1 MSNHNNNS
9 EKPIAPDN
17 RETELFS
24 ASDKTTSHKHKHKH
38 HHHSRN
44 HIDCDFSVNTADDVP
59 QAKYRKNKKSKKK
72 KSKKFV
78 FFVTSGTIVI
88 SLLLIV
94 AVTLGVLLVN
104 GEKSLVGENKTT
116 ASQIQVPANIEVDDG
131 YIIYN
136 GEKYKYNDKVT
147 TILFSGIDKTSDQH
161 IEGVLGTA
169 GQADALFAMA
179 LNTETGK
186 YKLMAISRDTMVDVN
201 ICDSN
206 GNFKGTEKMQ
216 ICLSHGYGDGKETSI
231 ENLKRS
237 VSRLFF
243 GIPVNSYMSID
254 LDAISILNDAVG
266 GVTVNVVEDL
276 SHKDPALVKGKTV
289 TLNGQQAVTYVRYR
303 DIYKDENQNNLRME
317 RQKSYLNSFIHQT
330 IDLTKKDISTPIT
343 LYDKIADYSRT
354 DIDASKITYLASIFL
369 QNGFSA
375 DEDLIKI
382 PGKTILGEKYAEYY
396 VDTNEF
402 FKIVLDTYYT
412 KVEE

>member
-1 MSNHNNNS
+1 MSQQHNNNS
-9 EKPIAPDN
+9 EKPIEPDN
-17 RETELFS
+17 AEP
-24 ASDKTTSHKHKHKH
+24 KTLPESKESEQNISNEH
-38 HHHSRN
+38 HHHSKRHRN
-44 HIDCDFSVNTADDVP
+44 YDFSVNTDDDVP
-59 QAKYRKNKKSKKK
+59 QAKYRKEKKKKKK
-72 KSKKFV
+72 KSKKFI
-78 FFVTSGTIVI
+78 FFVTLGTVVI

-94 AVTLGVLLVN
+94 ALTLVFLLLN
-104 GEKSLVGENKTT
+104 GQKSLVGENKNTST
-116 ASQIQVPANIEVDDG
+116 QIKAPANVEVDDN

-136 GEKYKYNDKVT
+136 GEKYEYNDKVT
-147 TILFSGIDKTSDQH
+147 TILFAGIDKTSDQH

-169 GQADALFAMA
+169 GQADALFTMA

-186 YKLMAISRDTMVDVN
+186 YRLMAISRDTMVDVN

-216 ICLSHGYGDGKETSI
+216 ICLSHGYGDGKDTST

-243 GIPVNSYMSID
+243 GIPVNSYMIID

-276 SHKDPALVKGKTV
+276 SHKDSALVKGKTV
-289 TLNGQQAVTYVRYR
+289 TLKGEQAVTYVRYR

-317 RQKSYLNSFIHQT
+317 RQKSYLNSFIRQT
-330 IDLTKKDISTPIT
+330 IELTKKDVSTPIT
-343 LYDKIADYSRT
+343 LYNQIADYTKT
-354 DIDASKITYLASIFL
+354 DIDASKITYLASVFL
-369 QNGFSA
+369 QSGFSA

-382 PGKTILGEKYAEYY
+382 PGETVLGEKYAEYY

>member
-1 MSNHNNNS
+1 MSQQHNNS
-9 EKPIAPDN
+9 EKPIEPDN
-17 RETELFS
+17 TEP
-24 ASDKTTSHKHKHKH
+24 KTLSENSENEENVSNKHHHSHKH
-38 HHHSRN
+38 RN
-44 HIDCDFSVNTADDVP
+44 YDFSVNTDDDVP
-59 QAKYRKNKKSKKK
+59 QAKYRKEKKKKKK

-78 FFVTSGTIVI
+78 FFVTLGTVVI

-94 AVTLGVLLVN
+94 AITLIVLLLN
-104 GEKSLVGENKTT
+104 GQKSLIGENKNTS
-116 ASQIQVPANIEVDDG
+116 AQIQTPANVEVDDD
-131 YIIYN
+131 YIVYN

-147 TILFSGIDKTSDQH
+147 TILFAGIDKTSDQH

-169 GQADALFAMA
+169 GQADSLFTMA

-216 ICLSHGYGDGKETSI
+216 ICLSHGYGDGKDSST

-243 GIPVNSYMSID
+243 GIPVNSYMIID

-276 SHKDPALVKGKTV
+276 SHKDSALVKGKTV
-289 TLNGQQAVTYVRYR
+289 TLKGEQAVTYVRYR

-330 IDLTKKDISTPIT
+330 IDLTKRDVSTPIT
-343 LYDKIADYSRT
+343 LYNQIADYTKT
-354 DIDASKITYLASIFL
+354 DIDASKITYLASVFL
-369 QNGFSA
+369 QSGFSA

-382 PGKTILGEKYAEYY
+382 PGETVLGEKYAEYY

>member
-1 MSNHNNNS
+1 MSQQHNNS
-9 EKPIAPDN
+9 EKPIEPDN
-17 RETELFS
+17 TEP
-24 ASDKTTSHKHKHKH
+24 KTLSENSENEENVSNKHHHSHKH
-38 HHHSRN
+38 RN
-44 HIDCDFSVNTADDVP
+44 YDFSVNTDDDVP
-59 QAKYRKNKKSKKK
+59 QAKYRKEKKKKKK

-78 FFVTSGTIVI
+78 FFVTLGTVVI

-94 AVTLGVLLVN
+94 AITLIVLLLN
-104 GEKSLVGENKTT
+104 GQKSLIGENKNTS
-116 ASQIQVPANIEVDDG
+116 AQIQTPANVEVDDD
-131 YIIYN
+131 YIVYN

-147 TILFSGIDKTSDQH
+147 TILFAGIDKTSDQH

-169 GQADALFAMA
+169 GQADSLFTMA

-216 ICLSHGYGDGKETSI
+216 ICLSHGYGDGKDTST

-243 GIPVNSYMSID
+243 GIPINSYMIID

-276 SHKDPALVKGKTV
+276 SHKDSALVKGKTV
-289 TLNGQQAVTYVRYR
+289 TLKGEQAVTYVRYR

-343 LYDKIADYSRT
+343 LYNQIADYTKT
-354 DIDASKITYLASIFL
+354 DIDASKITYLASVFL
-369 QNGFSA
+369 QSGFSA

-382 PGKTILGEKYAEYY
+382 PGETVLGEKYAEYY

>member
-1 MSNHNNNS
+1 MSQQHNNS
-9 EKPIAPDN
+9 EKPIEPDN
-17 RETELFS
+17 TES
-24 ASDKTTSHKHKHKH
+24 KTLSESSESKKNVSNEH
-38 HHHSRN
+38 HHHSHKHRSY
-44 HIDCDFSVNTADDVP
+44 DFSVNTDDVP
-59 QAKYRKNKKSKKK
+59 QAKYRKEKKKKKK

-78 FFVTSGTIVI
+78 FFVTLGTVVI

-94 AVTLGVLLVN
+94 AITLVVLLSN
-104 GEKSLVGENKTT
+104 GQKSLVGENKNTS
-116 ASQIQVPANIEVDDG
+116 AQIQAPANVEVDDD
-131 YIIYN
+131 YIVYN

-169 GQADALFAMA
+169 GQADALFTMA

-216 ICLSHGYGDGKETSI
+216 ICLSHGYGDGKDTST

-243 GIPVNSYMSID
+243 GIPVNSYMIID

-276 SHKDPALVKGKTV
+276 SHKDSALVKGKTV
-289 TLNGQQAVTYVRYR
+289 TLKGEQAVTYVRYR

-343 LYDKIADYSRT
+343 LYNQIADYTKT
-354 DIDASKITYLASIFL
+354 DIDASKITYLASVFL
-369 QNGFSA
+369 QSGFSA

-382 PGKTILGEKYAEYY
+382 PGETVLGEKYAEYY

>member
-1 MSNHNNNS
+1 M
-9 EKPIAPDN
+9 
-17 RETELFS
+17 T
-24 ASDKTTSHKHKHKH
+24 
-38 HHHSRN
+38 
-44 HIDCDFSVNTADDVP
+44 
-59 QAKYRKNKKSKKK
+59 
-72 KSKKFV
+72 
-78 FFVTSGTIVI
+78 
-88 SLLLIV
+88 
-94 AVTLGVLLVN
+94 N
-104 GEKSLVGENKTT
+104 GEKSLVGENKNT
-116 ASQIQVPANIEVDDG
+116 AAQIQVPANVEIDDD
-131 YIIYN
+131 YIMYKGN
-136 GEKYKYNDKVT
+136 KYKYNDKVT
-147 TILFSGIDKTSDQH
+147 TILFAGIDKTADQH

-169 GQADALFAMA
+169 GQADALFALA

-216 ICLSHGYGDGKETSI
+216 ICLSHGYGDGNETSS

-276 SHKDPALVKGKTV
+276 THKDPALVKGQTV
-289 TLNGQQAVTYVRYR
+289 TLKGQQAVTYVRYR

-317 RQKSYLNSFIHQT
+317 RQKSYLNSFIHQA
-330 IDLTKKDISTPIT
+330 IDLTKKDVRTPLS

-354 DIDASKITYLASIFL
+354 DIDASKITYLASVFL
-369 QNGFSA
+369 QSGFSA

-382 PGKTILGEKYAEYY
+382 PGKTVLGEKYAEYY

-402 FKIVLDTYYT
+402 FEIVLDTYYT
-412 KVEE
+412 KVED

>member
-1 MSNHNNNS
+1 MSQQHNNS
-9 EKPIAPDN
+9 EKPTEPDN
-17 RETELFS
+17 AES
-24 ASDKTTSHKHKHKH
+24 KTLSESSKSKKNVSNEH
-38 HHHSRN
+38 HHHSHKHRSY
-44 HIDCDFSVNTADDVP
+44 DFSVNTDDVP
-59 QAKYRKNKKSKKK
+59 QAKYRKEKKKKKK

-78 FFVTSGTIVI
+78 FFVTLGTVVI

-94 AVTLGVLLVN
+94 AITLIILLLN
-104 GEKSLVGENKTT
+104 GQKSLVGENKNTS
-116 ASQIQVPANIEVDDG
+116 AQIQAPANVEVDDD

-147 TILFSGIDKTSDQH
+147 TILFAGIDKTSDQH

-169 GQADALFAMA
+169 GQADALFTMA

-216 ICLSHGYGDGKETSI
+216 ICLSHGYGDGKDTST

-243 GIPVNSYMSID
+243 GIPVNSYMIID

-276 SHKDPALVKGKTV
+276 SHRDSALVKGKTV
-289 TLNGQQAVTYVRYR
+289 TLKGEQAVTYVRYR

-343 LYDKIADYSRT
+343 LYNQIADYTKT
-354 DIDASKITYLASIFL
+354 DIDASKITYLASVFL
-369 QNGFSA
+369 QIGFSA

-382 PGKTILGEKYAEYY
+382 PGETVLGEKYAEYY